1 MFINNLEKKNLEFM
15 SLLRY
20 ENKMFLIG
28 LEEKNKNLIK
38 EVFKNQREENKA
50 FLRDFISMLNDE
62 VNKKKNKR

>member
-15 SLLRY
+15 GLLRY
-20 ENKMFLIG
+20 ENKMFLIR

>member
-15 SLLRY
+15 GLLRY

-38 EVFKNQREENKA
+38 EVFKNQRGENKA